1 MSLITRR
8 LWGFRVLDM
17 FALGALIALVLSV
30 YLAKTIAGGERSEI
44 ASVERQIDDEHDRIR
59 LLQAEVAHLERP
71 DRLEQLSVSYLHLA
85 PIQAAR
91 ETTPQG
97 LQQAL
102 SPPPPV
108 HVVGPSL

>member
-8 LWGFRVLDM
+8 FWGFRVLDM
-17 FALGALIALVLSV
+17 FALGALIVLVLSV

-44 ASVERQIDDEHDRIR
+44 ASVERQIADEHSRIR

-71 DRLEQLSVSYLHLA
+71 DRLEELSVSYLHLA

-102 SPPPPV
+102 APPPV
-108 HVVGPSL
+108 HVVGPPL